1 MFYVL
6 AKASASGVAVK
17 KILIAPSIY
26 LWPFGVLEI
35 HAFTEQ
41 LLSQINCYK
50 YDTMVSK
57 LGLVRS
63 IGSFIF
69 SPMYMKPAI
78 CSFPGSPPNVLSI
91 FWL

>member
-1 MFYVL
+1 MFYGL
-6 AKASASGVAVK
+6 AKESASGVVVRE
-17 KILIAPSIY
+17 IRIAPSIQVW
-26 LWPFGVLEI
+26 LFGVVGV
-35 HAFTEQ
+35 HAFNEQ
-41 LLSQINCYK
+41 FLSQINFYK

-78 CSFPGSPPNVLSI
+78 CSFPGSPPNVFSI